1 LRPQTATY
9 SEIAA
14 NGKGGVTMKARVYA
28 KLPKSYQ
35 QAINHEAYKQCV
47 EVHQAYEHALDVL
60 IAYTLREHFGFGCER
75 IRKFFL
81 ATAENQILIK
91 KAYSGGHTNDK
102 TMPEFVMEYKLEQDG
117 IDFKGIIEETNRYA
131 DELSLK
137 G

>member
-1 LRPQTATY
+1 
-9 SEIAA
+9 
-14 NGKGGVTMKARVYA
+14 MKARV
-28 KLPKSYQ
+28 LPKVNKATRDAVKQ
-35 QAINHEAYKQCV
+35 EVYKQCT

-81 ATAENQILIK
+81 AMAENQILIK